1 MSFSNTL
8 VYEYLE
14 LTKKHQKEYGQS
26 TVILYQVGSFFE
38 IYGLKD
44 SKTGEIKESQV
55 QEVSQICQL
64 NISEKKI
71 YVEKDM
77 VVMSGFRDY
86 SLEKY
91 LPKVMEGGYTALVY
105 IQEKTADNK
114 FIRNLDA
121 VYSPGT
127 YMSYDVDTSTQ
138 ITNNI
143 MCVWFE
149 LTKTSP
155 KRLVYGV
162 STVNIFTGASFMF
175 EHDCPFQM
183 NPTTF
188 DELERFV
195 SVYNP
200 SEVIIVSPF
209 QSKDLEKIS

>member
-1 MSFSNTL
+1 
-8 VYEYLE
+8 
-14 LTKKHQKEYGQS
+14 
-26 TVILYQVGSFFE
+26 
-38 IYGLKD
+38 
-44 SKTGEIKESQV
+44 
-55 QEVSQICQL
+55 
-64 NISEKKI
+64 
-71 YVEKDM
+71 M
-77 VVMSGFRDY
+77 VVMAGFRDY

-91 LPKVMEGGYTALVY
+91 LPKITEGGYTAVVY

-114 FIRNLDA
+114 IIRKLDA

-127 YMSYDVDTSTQ
+127 YISYDVDTSTQ

-143 MCVWFE
+143 MCIWFE

-175 EHDCPFQM
+175 EHDCPFHM

-200 SEVIIVSPF
+200 SEVLLISPF
-209 QSKDLEKIS
+209 QSKDLEKIQQYCGIHANMIHRWDAEDPTNSKVQNCEKQVYIRHILSTFLVKIPTIFVTSSPNTRWPLNPCVFS